1 MHTFEY
7 SISFPKMINRQNLI
21 FFIFCAHDSFLVT
34 YYIKEILIEIMKLFT
49 EINNQRR
56 FTKVGEND

>member
-1 MHTFEY
+1 MHPFEY

-21 FFIFCAHDSFLVT
+21 CFDILRLAFLVT

>member
-1 MHTFEY
+1 MHPFEY

-21 FFIFCAHDSFLVT
+21 CFDILRSFLVT